1 MGIVVKLVKDFSFL
15 LLCLKKS
22 QHLKCEILIPNK
34 LKEEFSHLHQ
44 RWCFQIS
51 MPAVP
56 SKAAAAVWFS
66 LNAFALCALASL
78 LSSEVGAHPWSVS
91 TSWFTAWVSVI
102 SEAKWS
108 HLLPVV
114 TCWQD
119 QVCVLC
125 DVTSSLGSCFPDGE
139 FWSFHWICVQS
150 STTSCS
156 RIVQLNK
163 TQNVTPSRVSASIS
177 LYLYNDSRGLFYPF
191 LFLQVSYFKGWKGHN
206 RQKSLIFK
214 QIIIIIT
221 KTQKNR
227 SPWQTDE
234 MFICRFHLKVTCL
247 FSSYE

>member
-1 MGIVVKLVKDFSFL
+1 MKVGPSPSCYGNCSQTGQRFFFFTPVF
-15 LLCLKKS
+15 KKKKNKT

-34 LKEEFSHLHQ
+34 MKEEFSHLHQ
-44 RWCFQIS
+44 HWYFQIS
-51 MPAVP
+51 IPAVP

-139 FWSFHWICVQS
+139 FWSFHWSCVQS

-177 LYLYNDSRGLFYPF
+177 LYLYNDSRGLF
-191 LFLQVSYFKGWKGHN
+191 
-206 RQKSLIFK
+206 
-214 QIIIIIT
+214 
-221 KTQKNR
+221 
-227 SPWQTDE
+227 
-234 MFICRFHLKVTCL
+234 
-247 FSSYE
+247 